1 MSAFVFA
8 TTPVLIQGITG
19 REGLFWT
26 KHMKAYGT
34 NIVAG
39 VTPGKG
45 GEAAE
50 GIPVYDTV
58 KQAMLHHPIELSVA
72 FVPAAGVKD
81 AVFECLDAGIRK
93 MVTLA
98 DGIPFH
104 DQLEI
109 RSYVLDIGAMV
120 IGANCAGTATIGEAM
135 LGFLPVWLDYV
146 YQPGNVGVITRS
158 GSLTNEMASHLVA
171 AGMGMTTVF
180 GVGGDPIP
188 ATRMTEVM
196 KLLEEDPHTKALV
209 IVGELGGTMEEEV
222 AALIESGGFT
232 KPAAAFISG
241 ATAPPEK
248 KMGHTGAI
256 ILGNRGTVKA
266 KIEALEAVGVKCAPR
281 PSLVP
286 EALRE
291 AIKAKSRS
299 PLSKRNKDK
308 G

>member
-1 MSAFVFA
+1 MSAFVFSS
-8 TTPVLIQGITG
+8 TPVLIQGITG

-34 NIVAG
+34 DIVAG

-45 GEAAE
+45 GGTAE

-58 KQAMLHHPIELSVA
+58 RQAMLNHPVELSVA

-81 AVFECLDAGIRK
+81 AVFESLDAGIRK

-98 DGIPFH
+98 DGVPLH

-109 RSYVLDIGAMV
+109 RSHALDVGAMV
-120 IGANCAGTATIGEAM
+120 IGANCAGTVSIGEAM

-146 YQPGNVGVITRS
+146 YQPGKVGFITRS
-158 GSLTNEMASHLVA
+158 GSLTNEVASHLVA
-171 AGMGMTTVF
+171 AGMGMTNIF
-180 GVGGDPIP
+180 GIGGDPVP
-188 ATRMTEVM
+188 STRMTEVM
-196 KLLEEDPHTKALV
+196 KLLEEDPLTNALV
-209 IVGELGGTMEEEV
+209 IVGELGGTMEEE
-222 AALIESGGFT
+222 AAQMIESGGFT
-232 KPAAAFISG
+232 KPTAAFISG

-256 ILGNRGTVKA
+256 ILGKKGTVKG
-266 KIEALEAVGVKCAPR
+266 KIEALESVGAQCAPR

-291 AIKAKSRS
+291 AIKAKSRT
-299 PLSKRNKDK
+299 
-308 G
+308 

>member
-1 MSAFVFA
+1 MSAFVFSD
-8 TTPVLIQGITG
+8 TPVVVQGITG
-19 REGLFWT
+19 REGAFWS

-45 GEAAE
+45 GETAE

-58 KQAMLHHPIELSVA
+58 RQAMLHHPIELSVA
-72 FVPAAGVKD
+72 FVPAAGIKD
-81 AVFECLDAGIRK
+81 AVFECLDAGVKK

-98 DGIPFH
+98 DGVPLH
-104 DQLEI
+104 DQMEV
-109 RSYVLDIGAMV
+109 RSYALDVGAMV

-135 LGFLPVWLDYV
+135 LGFVPVWLDYV
-146 YQPGNVGVITRS
+146 YQPGTVGVITRS
-158 GSLTNEMASHLVA
+158 GSLTNEVASHLVA

-180 GVGGDPIP
+180 GIGGDPVP
-188 ATRMTEVM
+188 GTRMAEVM
-196 KLLEEDPHTKALV
+196 KLLQDDRQTTALV
-209 IVGELGGTMEEEV
+209 IVGELGGTMEEE
-222 AALIESGGFT
+222 AAQIIESGKFT

-256 ILGNRGTVKA
+256 ILGNKGTVKG
-266 KIEALEAVGVKCAPR
+266 KIEALESVGVRCAPR

-291 AIKAKSRS
+291 AIKAKS
-299 PLSKRNKDK
+299 
-308 G
+308 

>member
-1 MSAFVFA
+1 MSAFVFSD
-8 TTPVLIQGITG
+8 TPVVVQGITG
-19 REGLFWT
+19 REGAFWT

-45 GEAAE
+45 GETAE

-72 FVPAAGVKD
+72 FVPAAGIKD

-98 DGIPFH
+98 DGVPLH

-109 RSYVLDIGAMV
+109 RSHAL
-120 IGANCAGTATIGEAM
+120 AGTATVEQAM
-135 LGFLPVWLDYV
+135 LGFVPVWLDYV
-146 YQPGNVGVITRS
+146 YQPGTVGVITRS
-158 GSLTNEMASHLVA
+158 GSLTNEVASHLVA

-180 GVGGDPIP
+180 GIGGDPVP
-188 ATRMTEVM
+188 GTRMVEVM
-196 KLLEEDPHTKALV
+196 KLLQDDSHTAALV
-209 IVGELGGTMEEEV
+209 IVGELGGTMEEE
-222 AALIESGGFT
+222 AAQMIESGGFT

-256 ILGNRGTVKA
+256 ILGNKGTVKG
-266 KIEALEAVGVKCAPR
+266 KIEALESVGVRCAPR

-286 EALRE
+286 EALKE
-291 AIKAKSRS
+291 AIKAK
-299 PLSKRNKDK
+299 P
-308 G
+308 

>member
-8 TTPVLIQGITG
+8 DTPVVIQGITG
-19 REGLFWT
+19 REGMFWT

-39 VTPGKG
+39 VTPGKS
-45 GEAAE
+45 GESVE

-58 KQAMLHHPIELSVA
+58 NEAMRHHTIELSVA

-81 AVFECLDAGIRK
+81 AVFESLDAGIRK

-98 DGIPFH
+98 DGIPLH
-104 DQLEI
+104 DQMEI
-109 RSYVLDIGAMV
+109 RSHVLDVGATV

-146 YQPGNVGVITRS
+146 YKPGNVGVITRS
-158 GSLTNEMASHLVA
+158 GSLTNETTSHLVA

-180 GVGGDPIP
+180 GVGGDPVP

-196 KLLEEDPHTKALV
+196 KLLEEDPQTEALV
-209 IVGELGGTMEEEV
+209 IVGELGGTMEEE
-222 AALIESGGFT
+222 AAQLIESGGFT

-241 ATAPPEK
+241 ASAPPEK

-256 ILGNRGTVKA
+256 IMGNKGTVKG
-266 KIEALEAVGVKCAPR
+266 KVEALESVGVRCAPR

-291 AIKAKSRS
+291 SIKAK
-299 PLSKRNKDK
+299 L
-308 G
+308 